1 MTLPVGTK
9 HNFLAVNQQK
19 FLFHFS
25 MKFCPCFG
33 KIILTFYCPHSN
45 ILELNVKINIMVRV
59 GIF

>member
-45 ILELNVKINIMVRV
+45 ILELNVKIK
-59 GIF
+59 